1 MNKGNWIQVEPGI
14 FRREVGVK
22 KYEFKYRV
30 KQKDG
35 VGATVDTIHKVNDK
49 GEPFRTLKETK
60 AHRKAYIDEIM
71 ARTER
76 SVSVPNLHTLQEIF
90 DDYVEKRGVMLA
102 PNSLTK
108 HKGDMK
114 HITAH
119 FKKRRIESIT
129 PGEILNF
136 VTGLREK
143 QAYATTR
150 SVLATMAKVWKYAYE
165 VGIID
170 RDTYIEIFVDTTTKV
185 RVPKVAKDRQA
196 KNKQPEVYT
205 TAQIETFCSLAK
217 QMGTVY
223 YILTLLCYYGG
234 LRLSEAMG
242 LQWQD
247 VNWETGKITVHRQ
260 LVYDKNNHTTHVGLT
275 KSKVDRIF
283 QAPPALLFA
292 LAEWKIEQEQ
302 QRKEQGR
309 NYLNGEVLEDRADGG
324 FIKGGDFV
332 LRDQQGELLT
342 HSKAGHFREYIQ
354 KQSGEHFYYHALR
367 HTIVSRLAG
376 AGVPLKNVST
386 FIGHSDTRT
395 TELFY
400 LGLDELGEDKLTAA
414 IQNL

>member
-1 MNKGNWIQVEPGI
+1 MKNDWVQVEPGI
-14 FRREVGVK
+14 FRKEVGVK
-22 KYEFKYRV
+22 KFEFKYRV

-35 VGATVDTIHKVNDK
+35 VGAKVDTIHKVNER

-60 AHRKAYIDEIM
+60 AHCKAYIEEIM
-71 ARTER
+71 SRTER
-76 SVSVPNLHTLQEIF
+76 SMSVPNLHTLQEIF
-90 DDYVEKRGVMLA
+90 DDYVEKRGVLLA
-102 PNSLTK
+102 PNCLTK

-119 FKKRRIESIT
+119 FKKRRIDSIT

-143 QAYATTR
+143 QAYSTTR

-196 KNKQPEVYT
+196 KKKQPEVYT

-223 YILTLLCYYGG
+223 YILILLCYYGG

-242 LQWQD
+242 MQWQD

-260 LVYDKNNHTTHVGLT
+260 LVYDKNCHTTHIGPT
-275 KSKVDRIF
+275 KSKVDREF
-283 QAPPALLFA
+283 QAPPTLLSALS
-292 LAEWKIEQEQ
+292 EWKVEQEQ
-302 QRKEQGR
+302 HRKEQGH
-309 NYLNGEVLEDRADGG
+309 NYLANEVLEDRVDGG
-324 FIKGGDFV
+324 IVKGGAFV
-332 LRDQQGELLT
+332 LRDECGELIT
-342 HSKAGHFREYIQ
+342 HSKAGHFREHMQ
-354 KQSGEHFYYHALR
+354 QQSGDHFYYHALR
-367 HTIVSRLAG
+367 HTVVSRLAG
-376 AGVPLKNVST
+376 AGVPLKNVSA

-395 TELFY
+395 TEMFY
-400 LGLDELGEDKLTAA
+400 LGLDELGENKLAAA